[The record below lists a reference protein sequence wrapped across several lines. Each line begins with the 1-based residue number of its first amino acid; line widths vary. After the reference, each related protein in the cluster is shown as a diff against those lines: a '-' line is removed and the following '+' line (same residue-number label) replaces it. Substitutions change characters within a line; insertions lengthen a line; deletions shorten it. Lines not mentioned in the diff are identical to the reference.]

1 MVGGKRIPRVV
12 RGIARMKRNMGCF
25 YQDHYIVFLQL
36 RQHPDH
42 CLLKRE
48 RLEQFSNLVDQSNHQ
63 ETKLFPKTLEGRTR
77 KTTRFLRLD
86 SSTDENGVNGEK
98 R

>member
-12 RGIARMKRNMGCF
+12 RGIARMKMKMGCF
-25 YQDHYIVFLQL
+25 YQDHHIVFLQL

-48 RLEQFSNLVDQSNHQ
+48 RLEQFSNLDQSIHH

-77 KTTRFLRLD
+77 KTNRFLRLD
-86 SSTDENGVNGEK
+86 SSTDENGENDEK